1 MLIFRFL
8 FLFSFLLFLRRIKLW
23 IFQMIFMHRCLATID
38 IYVLFKSHRI
48 FWSFRGILRLFPAN
62 CESYPIPV
70 LVLLTIA
77 SVYAAVVQFA
87 QRVLGAVRMR
97 RAGHAARGCRGRAIQ
112 YCGRTVCDGGRGVLL
127 IQIALLAC
135 ASLHG
140 LPNAKD
146 AQLGEQKQRAG
157 KDQTCKETAKQR
169 AKEIRAWNWILIN
182 GMLIKTG
189 RP

>member
-8 FLFSFLLFLRRIKLW
+8 FLSRIKLW
-23 IFQMIFMHRCLATID
+23 IFQMILMHRCLANID

-62 CESYPIPV
+62 CESYPIPI
-70 LVLLTIA
+70 LVLLSIA
-77 SVYAAVVQFA
+77 SIDAAVIQLA
-87 QRVLGAVRMR
+87 QRILGAVRVR
-97 RAGHAARGCRGRAIQ
+97 RPGHAARGCWRRSVQ
-112 YCGRTVCDGGRGVLL
+112 YCGRAICDGGRGILL

-146 AQLGEQKQRAG
+146 AQLGEQKQWAG
-157 KDQTCKETAKQR
+157 KDQTCDEMEKGKEADTD
-169 AKEIRAWNWILIN
+169 
-182 GMLIKTG
+182 
-189 RP
+189 